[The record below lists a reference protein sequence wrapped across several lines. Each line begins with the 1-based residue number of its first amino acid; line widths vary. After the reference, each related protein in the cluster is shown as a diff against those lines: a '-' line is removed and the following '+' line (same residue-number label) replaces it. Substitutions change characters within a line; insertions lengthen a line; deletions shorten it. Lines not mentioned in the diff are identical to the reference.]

1 MQIILA
7 IDIKNGLAVKA
18 FAGFRLNYKPL
29 RINNEDFSNPF
40 KLIKHTKKQI
50 NIEKIYIADLNSIEK
65 KGSNVKLIN
74 KLMIQFPNLIFL
86 IDAGFSY
93 PISINNYH
101 MEKKK
106 KKLHNYQ
113 LVLGTETLKNFNL
126 ECFVNL
132 KKIQFSLD
140 FNGKQKKWL
149 RKFYKEK
156 KTLDI
161 TLMFINKTGG
171 RGLNFKLIRRLNSKL
186 LQHRISVAGGLS
198 NFAEIRQLSQIGV
211 KSVLSSTLIHR
222 RISRD
227 RFFSP

>member
-74 KLMIQFPNLIFL
+74 KLMIHFPNLIFL

-106 KKLHNYQ
+106 KKTAQ
-113 LVLGTETLKNFNL
+113 LRACSWN
-126 ECFVNL
+126 
-132 KKIQFSLD
+132 
-140 FNGKQKKWL
+140 
-149 RKFYKEK
+149 
-156 KTLDI
+156 
-161 TLMFINKTGG
+161 
-171 RGLNFKLIRRLNSKL
+171 
-186 LQHRISVAGGLS
+186 
-198 NFAEIRQLSQIGV
+198 
-211 KSVLSSTLIHR
+211 
-222 RISRD
+222 
-227 RFFSP
+227 